1 MSKKKRQ
8 NSDNELDQEF
18 GLDEDMASE
27 SMNEEDDDNDEN
39 ESDDVFAEDESDLE
53 LLRKHEEEGLL
64 RIERKEARKEDR
76 KEAAAAE
83 PAKGKTNIER
93 VMLTTKGVDVSNYVF
108 ADFLL

>member
-53 LLRKHEEEGLL
+53 LLRKLEEEDRTKALSAFSFAEEIGFNPYFDWTT
-64 RIERKEARKEDR
+64 IPEAEAKPEAKEAPETEDD
-76 KEAAAAE
+76 E
-83 PAKGKTNIER
+83 
-93 VMLTTKGVDVSNYVF
+93 F
-108 ADFLL
+108 

>member
-39 ESDDVFAEDESDLE
+39 ESDDVFAED
-53 LLRKHEEEGLL
+53 
-64 RIERKEARKEDR
+64 
-76 KEAAAAE
+76 
-83 PAKGKTNIER
+83 
-93 VMLTTKGVDVSNYVF
+93 
-108 ADFLL
+108 